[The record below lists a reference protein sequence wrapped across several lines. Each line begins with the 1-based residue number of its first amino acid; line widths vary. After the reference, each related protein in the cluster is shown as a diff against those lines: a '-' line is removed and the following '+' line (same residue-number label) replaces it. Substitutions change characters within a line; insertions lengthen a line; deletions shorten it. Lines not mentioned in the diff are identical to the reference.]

1 MSKAV
6 ALVSGAL
13 RHKLSRE
20 GVASLSSVEW
30 HLLRVS
36 QFLDAVERG
45 RLRRLLSEAP
55 LAELQQLAEGLDA
68 IEAAETGE
76 SVRLAA
82 AVLGATNKPGH
93 VQQRDAALSATAAE
107 LESAVLGTRGA
118 VEQKLLDYAFRQ
130 PELASEPLVAE

>member
-1 MSKAV
+1 MGNAV

-20 GVASLSSVEW
+20 GVSSLSSVEW

-45 RLRRLLSEAP
+45 RLRRLLAEAP
-55 LAELQQLAEGLDA
+55 LSELQQLAEGLDA
-68 IEAAETGE
+68 SEAAETSE

-82 AVLGATNKPGH
+82 SVLAATNKPGH
-93 VQQRDAALSATAAE
+93 AQQRDAALAATTAE
-107 LESAVLGTRGA
+107 LEGAVRGMIGT

-130 PELASEPLVAE
+130 PELASDPLEAE